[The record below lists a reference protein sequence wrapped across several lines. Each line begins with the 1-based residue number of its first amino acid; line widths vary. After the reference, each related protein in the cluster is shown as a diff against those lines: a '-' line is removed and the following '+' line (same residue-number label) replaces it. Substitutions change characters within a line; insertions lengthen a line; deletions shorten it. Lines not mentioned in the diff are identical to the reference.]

1 MKKNYVLF
9 AVITIAAVVL
19 CTAALGGC
27 ATQKNVNVPD
37 WIDELPPQDEFWG
50 IGFAK
55 LQNEGLARE
64 TALSRARRD
73 VAAQLSAMAQS
84 MLTDYA
90 RESGTLN
97 ETASIQSI
105 ERVAQELI
113 NVNLNGATPSA
124 QKRMDDGTWWIRVT
138 LKKADAQKAVNDV
151 FTTEASRYADFKAG
165 EASRMM
171 QERIAQTQSK
181 PTPRSTD

>member
-1 MKKNYVLF
+1 MKKLNVLF
-9 AVITIAAVVL
+9 AVMMITAVALCAAV
-19 CTAALGGC
+19 LGGC
-27 ATQKNVNVPD
+27 ATQKNAKVPE

-73 VAAQLSAMAQS
+73 VAAQLSVLAQS

-97 ETASIQSI
+97 DTASIQSI
-105 ERVAQELI
+105 ERVAQEII
-113 NVNLNGATPSA
+113 NVNLSGASPNA
-124 QKRMDDGTWWIRVT
+124 QKRIDDGTWWIRVSM
-138 LKKADAQKAVNDV
+138 KKADAQKAVNDV
-151 FTTEASRYADFKAG
+151 FTTEASRYADFKAA
-165 EASRMM
+165 EASKMM
-171 QERIAQTQSK
+171 QDRINQTQSK
-181 PTPRSTD
+181 PTPRSAD